1 MQSDGGESAAGNAA
15 VDGHKPV
22 TANTKYRRYSIMKKT
37 LKNHPYAQ
45 CYVCIN
51 DDNSVDFISY
61 RTRVITIQII
71 NNRRFIECTGTY
83 SMTTIKQIGWFLKE
97 YAPDLYYYDMK
108 RIAYKGVTE
117 M

>member
-15 VDGHKPV
+15 EGGHKP
-22 TANTKYRRYSIMKKT
+22 AAKTKLEVITMLKKV
-37 LKNHPYAQ
+37 LRNHPYAQ
-45 CYVCIN
+45 CHVRLYE
-51 DDNSVDFISY
+51 DGSVDFISY
-61 RTRVITIQII
+61 TTRVITIQII
-71 NNRRFIECTGTY
+71 NGKRFIECTGTY

-97 YAPDLYYYDMK
+97 YAPDLCYYDMK